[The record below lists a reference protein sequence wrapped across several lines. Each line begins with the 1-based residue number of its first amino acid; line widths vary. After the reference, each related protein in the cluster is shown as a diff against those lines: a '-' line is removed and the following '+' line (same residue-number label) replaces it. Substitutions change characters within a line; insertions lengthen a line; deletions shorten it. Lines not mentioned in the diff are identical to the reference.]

1 MAKSY
6 IIIGGG
12 AAAVTAA
19 KAIRNQD
26 TEGIIR
32 IYCKEKSLP
41 YNRIK
46 LSKELFDDLGDENVL
61 IKKDNWYQKNNIQV
75 CVDSIILNIDTEAHF
90 VCTSNGEQVVYDKLL
105 ICTGSS
111 NRKLT
116 TPGAELK
123 GVFTIREMLEAE
135 VFKAYIEKK
144 NHIVVIG
151 GGVQGIETA
160 WSLLKTGKKVTIV
173 EVCPSLMG
181 RQLDEQTSDL
191 LKDKIEALGA
201 EVILNAGIERIVGNE
216 EVTGIEISGRGL
228 ISCDSVVYSIGVI
241 PNIELTK
248 ATAIQINRG
257 IIVDEQMKTNIN
269 DVYAAGDVAEFQ
281 SEVAGLWGNAMN
293 QGTVAGSNMAGANTL
308 YKKILPT
315 TIFHA
320 FDLELYSIGL
330 VDGDRCD
337 TTIAESSVNSK
348 YTKLFIND
356 NKIVGVISL
365 GNVTESAPY
374 TEAIEN
380 QTSLSSIDLEGISIR
395 RLMEEIKD
403 QNNVIKKYICIPC
416 GYIYDPQKG
425 DPDEDVEPGTPF
437 GELPDDW
444 VCPVCG
450 KDKDR
455 FAEIKE

>member
-1 MAKSY
+1 MVNNY

-46 LSKELFDDLGDENVL
+46 LSKELFEDLGNENVL
-61 IKKDNWYQKNNIQV
+61 IKKDTWYQKNNIQV
-75 CVDSIILNIDTEAHF
+75 VVDTKIVNIDTNNHTIL
-90 VCTSNGEQVVYDKLL
+90 TSDSEQIVYDKLL
-105 ICTGSS
+105 ICTGSN

-116 TPGAELK
+116 LEGADLK
-123 GVFTIREMLEAE
+123 GVFTIREMIEAE
-135 VFKAYIEKK
+135 EFKAYIDKK
-144 NHIVVIG
+144 NHVVIIG

-160 WSLLKTGKKVTIV
+160 WSLRKVGKKVTIV

-181 RQLDEQTSDL
+181 RQLDERTSNK
-191 LKDKIEALGA
+191 LKDKMEALGV
-201 EVILNAGIERIVGNE
+201 EVIVNAGIERIVGDD
-216 EVTGIEISGRGL
+216 EVTGIMINNRGL
-228 ISCDSVVYSIGVI
+228 ISCDSVIYSIGVL
-241 PNIELTK
+241 PNIELIG
-248 ATAIQINRG
+248 ATAIQTNRG
-257 IIVDEQMKTNIN
+257 ILVDEQMKTNID

-281 SEVAGLWGNAMN
+281 SEVAGLWGSAMN
-293 QGTVAGSNMAGANTL
+293 QGTVAGSNMAGVDTR

-320 FDLELYSIGL
+320 FDMELFSIGM
-330 VDGDRCD
+330 VEESRCD
-337 TTIAESSVNSK
+337 KIVTETDDVDK
-348 YTKLFIND
+348 YTKLFIKD

-365 GNVTESAPY
+365 GNVAESTPY

-380 QTSLSSIDLEGISIR
+380 QTLLEGINLDGIR
-395 RLMEEIKD
+395 VSDLMEELKK
-403 QNNVIKKYICIPC
+403 QKNVMKKYICIPC
-416 GYIYDPQKG
+416 GYIYDPTKG

-437 GELPDDW
+437 EELPEDW

-450 KDKDR
+450 KEKDR
-455 FAEIKE
+455 FAPITE